1 MDLNEVLVAMGLLGG
16 VWGGIALQSRYLR
29 GQLEKQVA
37 AAEERLKERV
47 SFSER
52 AIKAHVDQQLLASEK
67 RNEARHNA
75 LEARLDAS
83 EKRNE
88 ARHNALEARLD
99 ASEKLNG
106 AQHAALEAKL
116 DAVGED
122 AKQAADGVAALSKDV
137 SRLEGYTQRGI
148 VEAFRKAGDSSPQA

>member
-1 MDLNEVLVAMGLLGG
+1 MDFNEVLVAMGLLGG

-83 EKRNE
+83 EKLNE
-88 ARHNALEARLD
+88 
-99 ASEKLNG
+99 

>member
-83 EKRNE
+83 EKLNE
-88 ARHNALEARLD
+88 
-99 ASEKLNG
+99 

-137 SRLEGYTQRGI
+137 SRLEGYPQRGI
-148 VEAFRKAGDSSPQA
+148 VEALRKAGDSSPQA

>member
-83 EKRNE
+83 EK
-88 ARHNALEARLD
+88 
-99 ASEKLNG
+99 LNG

>member
-29 GQLEKQVA
+29 GQLEKQVT

-83 EKRNE
+83 EKLNE
-88 ARHNALEARLD
+88 
-99 ASEKLNG
+99 

-137 SRLEGYTQRGI
+137 SRLEGYTQ
-148 VEAFRKAGDSSPQA
+148 

>member
-88 ARHNALEARLD
+88 A
-99 ASEKLNG
+99 
-106 AQHAALEAKL
+106 QHAALEAKL